1 MPTFE
6 TDGAPWDGG
15 RMSSRLVGLRA
26 NNPSPMTYTGT
37 NSWIVADP
45 LAQACAVIDPAPEGE
60 QVERILRDCEAAGMH
75 IAAIVVTHD
84 HPDHTAGVPQL
95 VRATHAPLFAWG
107 SACLERLAA
116 EARRDG
122 EGGPGVEAEC
132 HEIAEGPLCLF
143 EGAPAI
149 EVVHLPGHSSDSIG
163 LILSEE
169 KTMLTGDV
177 VFRHGPTVVFHPDGD
192 LGAYFATL
200 DALEALV
207 ESGAVERMAPA
218 HGHPIN
224 NPLRAIKA
232 AREHRVERL
241 DQVRRALADG
251 VPANAEALFDVVYAG
266 VDPRLKD
273 ASLRSIRAQ
282 LIYLGVGE
290 QVDAMGQR

>member
-6 TDGAPWDGG
+6 TDKAPWDGG
-15 RMSSRLVGLRA
+15 RVSSRLAGLRA

-37 NSWIVADP
+37 NSWIVADL
-45 LAQACAVIDPAPEGE
+45 LATACAVVDPAPEGE
-60 QVERILRDCEAAGMH
+60 QVERILRDCKAAGMR

-95 VRATHAPLFAWG
+95 ARVTGAPLFAW
-107 SACLERLAA
+107 SAACLERLAA
-116 EARRDG
+116 EARLDS
-122 EGGPGVEAEC
+122 EGMPGIEAEC
-132 HEIAEGPLCLF
+132 HVIEEGPLRLF

-149 EVVHLPGHSSDSIG
+149 EVVHLPGHSSDSAG
-163 LILSEE
+163 LILTEE

-200 DALEALV
+200 DRLEALV
-207 ESGAVERMAPA
+207 EEGVVERMAPA

-224 NPLRAIKA
+224 NPLRAIRA
-232 AREHRVERL
+232 AREHRIERL

-251 VPANAEALFDVVYAG
+251 TPADAEALFDVVYAG

-282 LIYLGVGE
+282 LIYLGV
-290 QVDAMGQR
+290 A

>member
-1 MPTFE
+1 MATFVK
-6 TDGAPWDGG
+6 DKASWDGG
-15 RMSSRLVGLRA
+15 RVSSRLAGLRA

-45 LAQACAVIDPAPEGE
+45 LVQACAVVDPAPEGE
-60 QVERILRDCEAAGMH
+60 QVDRILRDCEAGGVR

-84 HPDHTAGVPQL
+84 HPDHTAGVSQL
-95 VRATHAPLFAWG
+95 ARATGAPLFAWSG
-107 SACLERLAA
+107 ACLERLAA
-116 EARRDG
+116 EVRLDG
-122 EGGPGVEAEC
+122 AGGVGAEVEC
-132 HEIAEGPLCLF
+132 HKIEEGPLHLF
-143 EGAPAI
+143 SGAPEI
-149 EVVHLPGHSSDSIG
+149 EAVHLPGHSSDSVG

-177 VFRHGPTVVFHPDGD
+177 LFRHGPTVVFHPDGN
-192 LGAYFATL
+192 LGAYLATL
-200 DALEALV
+200 DKLETLV

-224 NPLRAIKA
+224 NPLRAIRA
-232 AREHRVERL
+232 SREHRIERL

-251 VPANAEALFDVVYAG
+251 VPADAEALFEVVYAG

-282 LIYLGVGE
+282 LIYLGAV
-290 QVDAMGQR
+290 AC